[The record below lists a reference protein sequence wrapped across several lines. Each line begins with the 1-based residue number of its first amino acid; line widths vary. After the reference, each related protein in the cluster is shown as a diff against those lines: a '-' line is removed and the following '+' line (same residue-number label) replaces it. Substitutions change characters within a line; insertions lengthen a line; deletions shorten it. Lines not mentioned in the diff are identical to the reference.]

1 MTRFICMNGIFLTS
15 LLLQSCIVIG
25 MIHDVEAH
33 VLDQKR
39 LSSTEMMMETP
50 KNIEKRAARIS
61 TSTTAVC
68 YDAEDTR
75 HIRLWNGRAPHALG
89 NNPCKDIPFMWVF
102 MPKRSAPHTDVSII
116 IMPGGG
122 YDKLTDVNEQL
133 PVARY
138 FADELGKQIC

>member
-75 HIRLWNGRAPHALG
+75 HICLWNGRAPH
-89 NNPCKDIPFMWVF
+89 
-102 MPKRSAPHTDVSII
+102 T
-116 IMPGGG
+116 GGG
-122 YDKLTDVNEQL
+122 YDKLTNRKEQI
-133 PVARY
+133 PVAQY
-138 FADELGKQIC
+138 FANKLGEQTSELIK